1 MATARVDKADD
12 DSLLSDPPSVD
23 EQPNFDVIVKHGHQ
37 DLVQVVA
44 FNNYGDRAATGSVD
58 GKIRVF
64 NRHKDGVWRLSD
76 NWTAHGGEITE
87 IQWLPSTIAPNLI
100 ASLGIEGRFKLW
112 AEDPI
117 ATSGRR
123 FITAKRF
130 VRRRNVKL
138 GPAPDGGDAIGD
150 SADGTAN
157 PGDNNNN
164 SNNGNNPGA
173 TSNPNVNPNANPN
186 PNLNPNPYAN
196 PNPNPNPNNS
206 NANPSAN
213 PSANPNAKAKA
224 RAAFE
229 TRNSTSPYRA
239 FAMKYIDEAA
249 CTYLALATADGQLH
263 VYENDHPEN
272 LPDFSKVDEFTV
284 CPRPTRGDE
293 TAFCVRFDPNP
304 DVCYTAL
311 RAGVLSDTLSLVV
324 AAMDRVR
331 VYRSRDTIRS
341 SLGVTTAAKE
351 FYLAA
356 ELTGHRGLVRDV
368 AWAPGNIRGY
378 DIIATACQDG
388 FVRVFSLDCPI
399 AHTTTAWS
407 ASQLQKHIPVNREE
421 VEHNEEIHQATLAQT
436 QINAAATAA
445 AAAAAGNGN
454 DGAGST
460 FVPDLDVSGVNI
472 PLQHK
477 SALDAGFNPPRANT
491 ERRSTGMPGQV
502 RHVAKEMAR
511 LDIHR
516 TPVWRVAFDDD
527 GQVLGSVGDEGRLIC
542 YRQTPSGSWAKSSEL
557 SMMKMRMAVP

>member
-1 MATARVDKADD
+1 MADD

-44 FNNYGDRAATGSVD
+44 FNNYGDRVATGSVD

-130 VRRRNVKL
+130 
-138 GPAPDGGDAIGD
+138 
-150 SADGTAN
+150 
-157 PGDNNNN
+157 
-164 SNNGNNPGA
+164 
-173 TSNPNVNPNANPN
+173 
-186 PNLNPNPYAN
+186 
-196 PNPNPNPNNS
+196 
-206 NANPSAN
+206 
-213 PSANPNAKAKA
+213 AKA

-407 ASQLQKHIPVNREE
+407 ASQLQKHIP
-421 VEHNEEIHQATLAQT
+421 
-436 QINAAATAA
+436 INAAAAA

-460 FVPDLDVSGVNI
+460 FVPDLAVSGVNI

-477 SALDAGFNPPRANT
+477 SALDAGFNPPRANA

-542 YRQTPSGSWAKSSEL
+542 YRQTPNGSWAKSSEL